1 MAIATLSIDV
11 EARLAN
17 LEAGLKKAVGLA
29 DRAGSQLN
37 AAFSAAG
44 AVVMTAA
51 VAGAVQ
57 QLTTLVSD
65 TVEVTGA
72 MKDMQE
78 SFGATADGLSQIRAG
93 AALGGKSI
101 SDMEGPINKLTE
113 ALSAAQDV
121 TSDEAQAFKALGLDA
136 EKLKSMAPDEVF
148 IAVANA
154 SQNYADGVG
163 KAAVMTALFGKE
175 GAKLIPTMNDIA
187 EVGGNYVKITQ
198 AQIDA
203 ADEFDK
209 SVKRLAAGFADFK
222 VATGND
228 VIPALNEIIDFTR
241 RAQKEFG
248 TFSGMLIGGVGGSG
262 AKLLGIDLD
271 ELKRAE
277 TDVSESFTRLAKA
290 RQELGDKKALKAK
303 GLRLGFVVDNN
314 IKSAEED
321 VAKYSK
327 ALKLAIKDRDALVA
341 DRKNGG
347 AQKKAVPDFAPAG
360 TKPTKD
366 KPDKPEKIN
375 LNLGEDIA
383 AGKAYADA
391 MEGIGRAQQS
401 ADSVGRTLTESQK
414 ALFGVMASPEWDRM
428 PDAWRN
434 LLIEQTAVTVESEN
448 AAAQIK
454 RLNDLLANTES
465 SRLEKARD
473 DMQLLA
479 KAFEDGRITAEQFQ
493 EAATASL
500 GLVAETGKD
509 QIDELKQAID
519 GWGKDSAKTIASAM
533 LDGKASFK
541 DFGDYA
547 KKILSDVLAMQIHK
561 NVTGPATE
569 ALGKVNWSAMFG
581 FADGGI
587 MTSAGP
593 LPLRAYEN
601 GGVANSPQVALFGEG
616 RMNEAFVPLPDG
628 RSIPV
633 TVKGGGAGITS
644 VKVEVINETS
654 QPARAVSATPTFDM
668 AGMVVRV
675 VLRDLSN
682 NGPIR
687 QAMGN

>member
-1 MAIATLSIDV
+1 MAIATLSIDI

-17 LEAGLKKAVGLA
+17 LEAGLKKAVSLA
-29 DRAGSQLN
+29 DRAGGQLN
-37 AAFSAAG
+37 TAFSAAG

-51 VAGAVQ
+51 VATAVQ

-78 SFGATADGLSQIRAG
+78 SFGATAEGLSQIRAG

-101 SDMEGPINKLTE
+101 GDMEGPINKLTK

-121 TSDEAQAFKALGLDA
+121 ASDEAQAFKALGLNA
-136 EKLKSMAPDEVF
+136 EKLKSLAPDEVF

-187 EVGGNYVKITQ
+187 EVGSNYVKITQ

-222 VATGND
+222 ISAGNEI
-228 VIPALNEIIDFTR
+228 IPALNEILDFTR
-241 RAQKEFG
+241 RSQKEFG
-248 TFSGMLIGGVGGSG
+248 AFLGLLVGGLGGGG

-290 RQELGDKKALKAK
+290 RQELIDQKTLKEK
-303 GLRLGFVVDNN
+303 GLGLGFVVDNN

-341 DRKNGG
+341 ARKNGG
-347 AQKKAVPDFAPAG
+347 AQKNAALDFLPSGAKPEKEK
-360 TKPTKD
+360 TDKPT
-366 KPDKPEKIN
+366 KIN

-383 AGKAYADA
+383 AGKAYAEA
-391 MEGIGRAQQS
+391 MDGIRRAQLS

-414 ALFGVMASPEWDRM
+414 ALFSVMASAEWDRM
-428 PDAWRN
+428 PEAWKK
-434 LLIEQTAVTVESEN
+434 LLIEQTAVTVESED
-448 AAAQIK
+448 AANQVK
-454 RLNDLLANTES
+454 RLNELLANTES
-465 SRLEKARD
+465 SKLEKARD

-479 KAFEDGRITAEQFQ
+479 KAFEDGSINAEQFQ

-500 GLVAETGKD
+500 GLVAETGKE
-509 QIDELKQAID
+509 QLDELRQAIE
-519 GWGKDSAKTIASAM
+519 GWGKDSAKSIASAM
-533 LDGKASFK
+533 LDGKSSLK

-547 KKILSDVLAMQIHK
+547 KKILSEVLAMQIHK

-593 LPLRAYEN
+593 LPLRAYES

-633 TVKGGGAGITS
+633 TVKGGGTGVKSI
-644 VKVEVINETS
+644 KVEVINETS
-654 QPARAVSATPTFDM
+654 QPARAVSATPTFDVT
-668 AGMVVRV
+668 GMVVRV

-687 QAMGN
+687 QALGS